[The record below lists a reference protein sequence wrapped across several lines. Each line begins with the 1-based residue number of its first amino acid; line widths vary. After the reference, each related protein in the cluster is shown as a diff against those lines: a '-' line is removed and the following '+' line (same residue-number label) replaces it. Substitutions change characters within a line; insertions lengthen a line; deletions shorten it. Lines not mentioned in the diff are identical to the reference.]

1 MGEGCL
7 ALPPLE
13 YEIGLVCLLPVGL
26 ATAGLV
32 IMVACGIVFALIKTG
47 IYLFIQVLR

>member
-26 ATAGLV
+26 ATAGLA
-32 IMVACGIVFALIKTG
+32 IMVVCGIGFALIKAG
-47 IYLFIQVLR
+47 IYLSTQVLR